1 MICNEMLFLSMKGEK
16 MERKNMILNWI
27 KDRRDNG
34 EKPTLC
40 VFQITVP
47 KLSEDDNLEDI
58 ENIKILTNIFSK
70 YQIGWNCVDT
80 VDGSFNLNREWIETK
95 DIPCYIEY
103 CGVYPAD
110 WDIED
115 IITLERMEN
124 EGNIIIRVLWHKEE
138 KYIPNN

>member
-1 MICNEMLFLSMKGEK
+1 MD
-16 MERKNMILNWI
+16 RKNMILNWI
-27 KDRRDNG
+27 KDRRNNG

-47 KLSEDDNLEDI
+47 KFSEDDNLEDS
-58 ENIKILTNIFSK
+58 ENIKILINIFNK
-70 YQIGWNCVDT
+70 YQISWNCVDT

-103 CGVYPAD
+103 CGVYPVD

-115 IITLERMEN
+115 VITLERMEN

>member
-1 MICNEMLFLSMKGEK
+1 MLFLSMKGEK

-27 KDRRDNG
+27 KDRRDDD

-80 VDGSFNLNREWIETK
+80 VEGSFNLNREWIETK

>member
-1 MICNEMLFLSMKGEK
+1 MLFLSMKGEK

-124 EGNIIIRVLWHKEE
+124 EGNIIIRVLWHKEG
-138 KYIPNN
+138 KYIPNS